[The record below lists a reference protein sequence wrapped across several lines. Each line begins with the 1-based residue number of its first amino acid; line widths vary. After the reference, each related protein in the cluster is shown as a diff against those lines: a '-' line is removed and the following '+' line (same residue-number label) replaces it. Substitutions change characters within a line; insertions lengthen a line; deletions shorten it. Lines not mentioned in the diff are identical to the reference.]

1 MRRIV
6 VGTFLSL
13 DGVMQAPGGPEED
26 TEGGF
31 RHGGWQMPYVD
42 DDFERLIGAAYAET
56 SMLLL
61 GRVTYEIFAAYWPH
75 APADMP
81 MAAQMNSVPKY
92 VVSTTL
98 DEVTWN
104 NSHLI
109 SRNVPEELARL
120 KQQPGPGNI
129 AVVGSSKVAQTLARH
144 NLVDE
149 YALWVHPVILGSGK
163 RLFENGIPRTG
174 LKLVD
179 TQRTGSGVVI
189 LTYRPE
195 ANP

>member
-1 MRRIV
+1 
-6 VGTFLSL
+6 
-13 DGVMQAPGGPEED
+13 
-26 TEGGF
+26 
-31 RHGGWQMPYVD
+31 MPYVD
-42 DDFERLIGAAYAET
+42 DDFMRLISAAYAET
-56 SMLLL
+56 SALLL
-61 GRVTYEIFAAYWPH
+61 GRVTYELFAGYWPH
-75 APADMP
+75 APADDP
-81 MAAQMNSVPKY
+81 MAMQMNSVAKY

-109 SRNVPEELARL
+109 KGNVPEELARL
-120 KQQPGPGNI
+120 KQLPGAGNI
-129 AVVGSSKVAQTLARH
+129 TVVGSSKVAQTLARH

-179 TQRTGSGVVI
+179 TQSTGSGVVI

-195 ANP
+195 SPA

>member
-1 MRRIV
+1 MSKLV

-13 DGVMQAPGGPEED
+13 DGVYQAPGSPEED

-31 RHGGWQMPYVD
+31 RHGGWQMPFVD
-42 DDFERLIGAAYAET
+42 DDFGRLISAAYEAT
-56 SMLLL
+56 DAMLL
-61 GRVTYEIFAAYWPH
+61 GRVTYEMFAGYWPN
-75 APADMP
+75 
-81 MAAQMNSVPKY
+81 AAAGDPLVDQMNTMPKY

-109 SRNVPEELARL
+109 NRNVPEEIARL
-120 KQQPGPGNI
+120 KQQLGPGDI
-129 AVVGSSKVAQTLARH
+129 AVVGSGKLAQTLMRH

-149 YALWVHPVILGSGK
+149 YALWVHPVLLGSGK

-179 TQRTGSGVVI
+179 TQTTGSGVAV

-195 ANP
+195 AVP